1 MPELLPK
8 EKEEEEEEEE
18 QEQLPPGLAFPSQVE
33 PDKDEDEEPLLPL
46 APAPSDDEVPF
57 YLRPEP
63 EEPEEEPFI
72 GPAAPPPSQPTRAD
86 IIAAPRAKEIEP
98 QPEIEW
104 RQPQLQS
111 ERDRQRLALRGD
123 TLDVDEK
130 TFQGDPSELLRY
142 GVIPISKDES
152 LEERDFDWSG
162 RGIRYKKVPPP
173 KEGEEYRSPN
183 PVPHPSDNRIKGM
196 HYDDQMVMWYH
207 LNPEGRKAWASKP
220 FNRDKIYWDIESGE
234 WEEIPSTTS
243 LGFKFEGMEGYT
255 PPREGYK
262 ETALWSAIWGLP
274 EHDIKKY
281 EDRSG
286 FEKYGLMGL
295 LTLEG
300 EFEKLGV
307 DKLEQRMGK
316 AYGVAGAGSIK
327 GMQMGAKLPGPLKP
341 YGAGIGAV
349 LGGML
354 GMTLGKPAVAGELAT
369 PAEVAEMG
377 VYGMMGGTGGTA
389 SGFISRLG
397 IGALEGFAI
406 SEAAHQAQTILDDK
420 EALPMDWQSVVT
432 RNLTLAAMGG
442 VFKGVGGL
450 KPKAE
455 PFDREQLFIAID
467 KGVRKS
473 GKEMLRQ
480 RIELLRKKSTGG
492 KTRGKRNAAKKERK
506 KAQGFLN
513 KMEAEGANFT
523 VSSPAEAVY
532 LSQIIRAQAS
542 KKSIRN
548 TIDGMTILTQDALQ
562 EAVALGKPESE
573 IAARILALRQAKVPE
588 SDPRFIKNMEGLSD
602 VLKHASSM
610 VDNESSMFANPSEK
624 AFLNWWQKFRTQMI
638 TEATPMGVAQE
649 KIRRHYGPDDMS
661 PIEWDFD
668 FLPGAMSKGW
678 ANVLKFD
685 ADVSSKLTDK
695 FVHDKFV
702 TYMILKRIQSRLKA
716 GLTRDK
722 QIIEIDG
729 ELASA
734 RAFRTELRGDDPK
747 AKKTIEENIE
757 ALLEIKRGLKKQ
769 SDRRVAYANARGEVQ
784 YYTPEDVGTALSD
797 LKLRV
802 GPAAYANLE
811 KIGVDFQ
818 RHAGKHLDMIVS
830 GGLLSKAQAQMVRA
844 KNDWYTPF
852 RVSEYLKLREAER
865 ASGRSSR
872 TSIINAI
879 TGIDNPTLKIA
890 EPINAYRQI
899 IMEQTTAVEKNRA
912 LLKLMEMYRRDLPI
926 NVPAGGGKDL
936 TGFMRQFHA
945 ADEAKNI
952 GGEGLFIRQLKG
964 NMKPAEGQGKFTVM
978 VDGKPL
984 TYEVD
989 QSVAKAIKSFTNEE
1003 SANWIAKFLGTMNK
1017 PFKVG
1022 AVKWNAG
1029 FQLVNAVLSDLPT
1042 NALTSRIGLQAHP
1055 RDWADFITDYLW
1067 SLGVATRGN
1076 MGPRGRNVLSKAGE
1090 KVGLKISE
1098 DVPEFYLEALQAGLL
1113 KQTMNHAIT
1122 LDRSL
1127 QPNLAGFTGKLAGL
1141 RGIGR
1146 ATVEVFDILPNAIE
1160 EMGKIVAIRR
1170 SLRLG
1175 KEATPLKYDLDG
1187 VSNMVQ
1193 FFEKNPEWKREVIQM
1208 SGSPQ
1213 FTRFGASAKN
1223 ADLLFMFF
1231 NARMQGAARDLERI
1245 TDWKSPE
1252 GRKAMARVGLVVG
1265 LPTIYNTARNLTEYR
1280 EDWDKVPMKV
1290 KRNNW
1295 VVFKAG
1301 DDAYVKTEDGQMMR
1315 EYYPVPKRD
1324 MVRVIANLT
1333 EMTIEQFHT
1342 KDPDYVKRLLD
1353 TAASDISPIDFSGDG
1368 WGERFATIFS
1378 QTTPPI
1384 KYVYEAPKGDES
1396 GPYKSWQTRYLMS
1409 SDMAESHPSEQYRET
1424 TPELWIKAANQFQII
1439 SDATGVELPEVLRSP
1454 IQFEYAVET
1463 ATAKLFTQFIQGK
1476 VPEGRK
1482 DDWRMWAFL
1491 RPVMTR
1497 FTAPLYLQNEKMV
1510 RAYKKVKR
1518 EGATEKV
1525 HADHEA
1531 DKWIAKHVEGRMK
1544 YKRGPMSGAKRLEV
1558 QMAMNKAFP
1567 GMSSQNLVR
1576 RAITRKMKV
1585 RLAGK
1590 TYEFSGWG
1598 GLPDKQLAKMIRFY
1612 LKSGKKD
1619 WGWTPEESDD
1629 AMEVFEAQ
1637 GFMSKGVW
1645 REFLKLEA
1653 DNPTMYDESPALRPP
1668 DVTPRE

>member
-1 MPELLPK
+1 
-8 EKEEEEEEEE
+8 
-18 QEQLPPGLAFPSQVE
+18 
-33 PDKDEDEEPLLPL
+33 
-46 APAPSDDEVPF
+46 
-57 YLRPEP
+57 
-63 EEPEEEPFI
+63 
-72 GPAAPPPSQPTRAD
+72 
-86 IIAAPRAKEIEP
+86 
-98 QPEIEW
+98 
-104 RQPQLQS
+104 
-111 ERDRQRLALRGD
+111 
-123 TLDVDEK
+123 
-130 TFQGDPSELLRY
+130 
-142 GVIPISKDES
+142 
-152 LEERDFDWSG
+152 
-162 RGIRYKKVPPP
+162 
-173 KEGEEYRSPN
+173 
-183 PVPHPSDNRIKGM
+183 M

-207 LNPEGRKAWASKP
+207 LNPEGRKAWAKKP

-234 WEEIPSTTS
+234 WEEISSTTS

-262 ETALWSAIWGLP
+262 ETALWSALFGLP
-274 EHDIKKY
+274 EDDIKKY
-281 EDRSG
+281 EDRTG
-286 FEKYGLMGL
+286 FEQIGLVGL
-295 LTLEG
+295 LTMEG

-316 AYGVAGAGSIK
+316 AYGAGGAGSIK

-354 GMTLGKPAVAGELAT
+354 GMALGKPAVAGELAT

-377 VYGMMGGTGGTA
+377 IYGMMGGTGGTA

-420 EALPMDWQSVVT
+420 EALPMDWKSVAT

-492 KTRGKRNAAKKERK
+492 KTKGKRNAAKEERK
-506 KAQGFLN
+506 KAKGLLN
-513 KMEAEGANFT
+513 KMEAMGPHFIT
-523 VSSPAEAVY
+523 SSPAEAVY

-542 KKSIRN
+542 KKSVRD
-548 TIDGMTILTQDALQ
+548 TIDGLTILTQDALQ

-588 SDPRFIKNMEGLSD
+588 SDPRFIKNMERLSA

-610 VDNESSMFANPSEK
+610 VDNEATMFANPSGK
-624 AFLNWWQKFRTQMI
+624 AFLTRYEKFRTQMI
-638 TEATPMGVAQE
+638 TEATPMGVAQR
-649 KIRRHYGPDDMS
+649 KVRAQYGPDDMS

-747 AKKTIEENIE
+747 AKKTIEKNIE
-757 ALLEIKRGLKKQ
+757 KLLEIKRGLKKQ
-769 SDRRVAYANARGEVQ
+769 SDRRVAYANAIGEVQ

-830 GGLLSKAQAQMVRA
+830 GGLLRKEQAQMVRA

-865 ASGRSSR
+865 ASGKSSR

-899 IMEQTTAVEKNRA
+899 IMEQTTAVEKNKA
-912 LLKLMEMYRRDLPI
+912 LLKLMEMYRRDLPV

-964 NMKPAEGQGKFTVM
+964 EMKPAAGQGKFTVM

-1003 SANWIAKFLGTMNK
+1003 SANWAAKFLGTLGTVNK

-1022 AVKWNAG
+1022 ATKWNAG
-1029 FQLVNAVLSDLPT
+1029 FQVVNAVFSDLPT
-1042 NALTSRIGLQAHP
+1042 NALTSKIGLKAHP
-1055 RDWADFITDYLW
+1055 RDWADFVTDYLW
-1067 SLGVATRGN
+1067 SLGVAYRGN
-1076 MGPRGRNVLSKAGE
+1076 LSPTGRKMLSKAGE
-1090 KVGLKISE
+1090 KVPAWFGGKGLKISE

-1127 QPNLAGFTGKLAGL
+1127 QPSLKGFTGKVAGL
-1141 RGIGR
+1141 RGIGSK
-1146 ATVEVFDILPNAIE
+1146 VSEVIDVLPNAIE

-1170 SLRLG
+1170 SLRFG

-1193 FFEKNPEWKREVIQM
+1193 FFEKNPEWKREVVQM

-1265 LPTIYNTARNLTEYR
+1265 LPTIYTTARNLTKYR
-1280 EDWDKVPMKV
+1280 EDWDKVPQEIKD
-1290 KRNNW
+1290 NYW
-1295 VVFKAG
+1295 IIFKSG
-1301 DDAYVKTEDGQMMR
+1301 DDAYVKTDDGQMMR
-1315 EYYPVPKRD
+1315 DYYRIPKRD
-1324 MVRVIANLT
+1324 IMRVIANLT
-1333 EMTIEQFHT
+1333 EMTVEQFYT
-1342 KDPDYVKRLLD
+1342 KDPDYVKRLVD
-1353 TAASDISPIDFSGDG
+1353 KAASDISPIDFRGDG
-1368 WGERFATIFS
+1368 SEERWSTIFS
-1378 QTTPPI
+1378 QTSWPV
-1384 KYVYEAPKGDES
+1384 KYAYEASKGDER
-1396 GPYKSWQTRYLMS
+1396 GPYISWQKRYLMS
-1409 SDMAESHPSEQYRET
+1409 SDMAKAHPSEQYRET
-1424 TPELWIKAANQFQII
+1424 TPEFWIKAANQAQII
-1439 SDATGVELPEVLRSP
+1439 SDATGVTLPEVFRSP
-1454 IQFEYAVET
+1454 LQFEYAVKT
-1463 ATAKLFTQFIQGK
+1463 ATANLFTQFIQGK

-1497 FTAPLYLQNEKMV
+1497 FVPPLIVKNEKMEK
-1510 RAYKKVKR
+1510 ALKKLDR

-1558 QMAMNKAFP
+1558 QMAMNKAYP
-1567 GMSSQNLVR
+1567 GVSSQNLVR

-1598 GLPDKQLAKMIRFY
+1598 GLPDKQLAKMIQFY
-1612 LKSGKKD
+1612 IKSGVKD
-1619 WGWTPEESDD
+1619 WGWTPEEKND
-1629 AMEVFEAQ
+1629 AMDVFDAQ
-1637 GFMSKGVW
+1637 GLMRNGVW
-1645 REFLKLEA
+1645 RALFELEA
-1653 DNPTMYDESPALRPP
+1653 DDPTMYDESPALRPP